1 MRISLLNN
9 DGTTLFDMF
18 HCGNID
24 IQDVIT
30 SDTIKINNDE
40 NNQIEIVVN
49 GVRVFPITGD
59 SDEE

>member
-9 DGTTLFDMF
+9 DGTSLFDMF
-18 HCGNID
+18 HCGD
-24 IQDVIT
+24 LSIQDVIT

-59 SDEE
+59 SDD